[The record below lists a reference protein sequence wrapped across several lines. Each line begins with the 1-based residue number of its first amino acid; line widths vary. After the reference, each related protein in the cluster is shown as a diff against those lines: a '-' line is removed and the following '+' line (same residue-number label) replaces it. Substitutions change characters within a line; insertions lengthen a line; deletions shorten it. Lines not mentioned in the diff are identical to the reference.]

1 MFFRRS
7 KPVSRRGPTDGRSK
21 ILVTAAAIVPMR
33 DLYSAAESRR
43 GVRRWR
49 LKQVKTKTPSMPAG
63 RGSPALRG
71 TVSEAQHEILLK
83 EKRG

>member
-1 MFFRRS
+1 
-7 KPVSRRGPTDGRSK
+7 
-21 ILVTAAAIVPMR
+21 MR